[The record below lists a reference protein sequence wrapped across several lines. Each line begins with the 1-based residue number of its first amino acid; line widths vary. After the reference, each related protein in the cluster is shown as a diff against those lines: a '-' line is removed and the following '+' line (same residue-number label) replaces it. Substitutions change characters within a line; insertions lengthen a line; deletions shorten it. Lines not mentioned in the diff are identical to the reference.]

1 MNSLSGEWY
10 LLHKCQIDIS
20 TLHTLS
26 TNPTQ
31 WYLYIYLSSPKNLLN
46 IDNFNT
52 TRTSHKSVFK
62 VDKQDEDGVEDGER
76 GDELVEG
83 GVHLLGGEHQHG
95 QQVPQQPEH
104 AHHRLT
110 QTNSQ
115 TGVLVANFSHWGV
128 NDISRKFSQNSKT
141 RSKLITAVWPYY
153 LKGFQYCECF
163 AKFRW
168 QFFSPSEIPLATSC
182 TSLQSQ
188 DQNCSTYRRKLSRC

>member
-76 GDELVEG
+76 SDELVEG
-83 GVHLLGGEHQHG
+83 GVHLLGGEHQDG
-95 QQVPQQPEH
+95 QQVAHQPEH
-104 AHHRLT
+104 ANHRLT
-110 QTNSQ
+110 HTRSQ
-115 TGVLVANFSHWGV
+115 TLGIVCMQTLLIEVYAIFSFLSVLFNSFQADSVPQEELLKDLWSKIV
-128 NDISRKFSQNSKT
+128 IIVKFPTKI
-141 RSKLITAVWPYY
+141 K
-153 LKGFQYCECF
+153 
-163 AKFRW
+163 
-168 QFFSPSEIPLATSC
+168 
-182 TSLQSQ
+182 
-188 DQNCSTYRRKLSRC
+188 